1 MDGIFHPLA
10 LSYRK
15 EWIQEMVFEQ
25 IINGLTLGST
35 YSLIALGYTM
45 VYGILE
51 LINFA
56 HSEIYMI
63 GAFIGLIMVSV
74 YKLPF
79 VIALLLS
86 MAGSCLL
93 GVIIEKIAYKPLRK
107 ANRIASLISAIGM
120 SIFLQNVILMLAGP
134 QARAFPANFKV
145 TSLRLGNLQ
154 ISSLQLIILLVS
166 VVLMIGLHFLIQKTR
181 LGQAMRATAQDKE
194 TAQLMGIKINQI
206 VSFTFAIGS
215 ALGGAAGV
223 LVGIYF
229 DSADPMMGF
238 FPGLKGFVA
247 AVLGGIGSIPGAMVG
262 GLFLGLIEMLGAVYI
277 SRYKDAIA
285 FAVLILILL
294 IKPTGLLS
302 RRIQEKV

>member
-1 MDGIFHPLA
+1 MF
-10 LSYRK
+10 
-15 EWIQEMVFEQ
+15 FEQ

-63 GAFIGLIMVSV
+63 GAFIGLTMVSV

-79 VIALLLS
+79 FAALLIS
-86 MAGSCLL
+86 MIGSCIL
-93 GVIIEKIAYKPLRK
+93 GIIIEKAAYKPLRK
-107 ANRIASLISAIGM
+107 ANRIAPLISAIGV
-120 SIFLQNVILMLAGP
+120 SIFLQNAVLMIVGP
-134 QARAFPANFKV
+134 QARSFPSGLHITTLNIGGF
-145 TSLRLGNLQ
+145 R
-154 ISSLQLIILLVS
+154 ISTLQLLILFVSIILMV
-166 VVLMIGLHFLIQKTR
+166 GLHFLIQKTK

-194 TAQLMGIKINQI
+194 AAQLMGIKIDHVI
-206 VSFTFAIGS
+206 TFTFAIGS

-223 LVGIYF
+223 LVGVYF
-229 DSADPMMGF
+229 DSVDPIMGF

-247 AVLGGIGSIPGAMVG
+247 AVLGGIGSIPGAMLG
-262 GLFLGLIEMLGAVYI
+262 GLILGLVEMVGAVYM

-285 FAVLILILL
+285 FAVLIFILL
-294 IKPTGLLS
+294 LKPTGLLGRS
-302 RRIQEKV
+302 VQEKV

>member
-1 MDGIFHPLA
+1 MF
-10 LSYRK
+10 
-15 EWIQEMVFEQ
+15 FEQ
-25 IINGLTLGST
+25 LLNGLTLGST

-63 GAFIGLIMVSV
+63 GAFLGLIMVTI

-79 VIALLLS
+79 TLALLIG

-93 GVIIEKIAYKPLRK
+93 GITIEKVAYKPLRK
-107 ANRIASLISAIGM
+107 ANRIAPLISAIGV
-120 SIFLQNVILMLAGP
+120 SIFLQNAVLMLAGP
-134 QARAFPANFKV
+134 QARPFPAGLNM
-145 TSLRLGNLQ
+145 TTLRLGNLR
-154 ISSLQLIILLVS
+154 ISSLQFLILLVS
-166 VVLMIGLHFLIQKTR
+166 IFLMIGLHFLIQKTK

-194 TAQLMGIKINQI
+194 AAQLMGIKIDQVI
-206 VSFTFAIGS
+206 SFTFAIGS

-223 LVGIYF
+223 LVGVYF
-229 DSADPMMGF
+229 DSVDPMMGF

-247 AVLGGIGSIPGAMVG
+247 AVLGGIGSIPGAMLG
-262 GLFLGLIEMLGAVYI
+262 GLLLGLVEMLGAVYM

-285 FAVLILILL
+285 FAVLIFILL
-294 IKPTGLLS
+294 LKPTGLLG
-302 RRIQEKV
+302 RRVQEKV

>member
-1 MDGIFHPLA
+1 MF
-10 LSYRK
+10 
-15 EWIQEMVFEQ
+15 FEQ

-63 GAFIGLIMVSV
+63 GAFIGLTMVSV

-79 VIALLLS
+79 FVALLIS
-86 MAGSCLL
+86 MIGSCIL
-93 GVIIEKIAYKPLRK
+93 GIIIEKAAYKPLRK
-107 ANRIASLISAIGM
+107 ANRIAPLISAIGV
-120 SIFLQNVILMLAGP
+120 SIFLQNAVLMIAGP
-134 QARAFPANFKV
+134 QARAFPSGLNITTLNIGGF
-145 TSLRLGNLQ
+145 R
-154 ISSLQLIILLVS
+154 ISTLQLLILFVSIILMV
-166 VVLMIGLHFLIQKTR
+166 GLHFLIQKTK

-194 TAQLMGIKINQI
+194 AAQLMGIKIDHVI
-206 VSFTFAIGS
+206 TFTFAIGS

-223 LVGIYF
+223 LVGVYF
-229 DSADPMMGF
+229 DSVDPMMGF

-247 AVLGGIGSIPGAMVG
+247 AVLGGIGSIPGAMLG
-262 GLFLGLIEMLGAVYI
+262 GLILGLVEMVGAVYM

-285 FAVLILILL
+285 FAVLIFILL
-294 IKPTGLLS
+294 LKPTGLLGRS
-302 RRIQEKV
+302 VQEKV

>member
-1 MDGIFHPLA
+1 MF
-10 LSYRK
+10 
-15 EWIQEMVFEQ
+15 FEQ

-63 GAFIGLIMVSV
+63 GAFLGLILVSK
-74 YKLPF
+74 YKIPF
-79 VIALLLS
+79 ITALLLS
-86 MAGSCLL
+86 MVGSCFAGLT
-93 GVIIEKIAYKPLRK
+93 IEKMAYKPLRK
-107 ANRIASLISAIGM
+107 VGRIAPLISAIGV
-120 SIFLQNVILMLAGP
+120 SIFLQNVVLMLAGP
-134 QARAFPANFKV
+134 QTRPFAASFNITNIK
-145 TSLRLGNLQ
+145 LGNLR

-166 VVLMIGLHFLIQKTR
+166 LVLMVGLHFLIQKTK

-194 TAQLMGIKINQI
+194 IAQLMGIKIDQVI
-206 VSFTFAIGS
+206 SFTFAIGS

-223 LVGIYF
+223 LVGVYF
-229 DSADPMMGF
+229 NSVDPMMGF

-247 AVLGGIGSIPGAMVG
+247 AVLGGIGSIPGAMLG
-262 GLFLGLIEMLGAVYI
+262 GLILGIVEMLGAVYM

-285 FAVLILILL
+285 FAVLIFILL
-294 IKPTGLLS
+294 LKPTGLLG
-302 RRIQEKV
+302 RRVQEKV

>member
-1 MDGIFHPLA
+1 MI
-10 LSYRK
+10 
-15 EWIQEMVFEQ
+15 VEQ
-25 IINGLTLGST
+25 LINGLTLGST

-63 GAFIGLIMVSV
+63 GAFLGLTMVTV
-74 YKLPF
+74 YKMPF
-79 VIALLLS
+79 AVALIIS
-86 MAGSCLL
+86 MVGSCAL
-93 GVIIEKIAYKPLRK
+93 GISIEKTAYRPLRK
-107 ANRIASLISAIGM
+107 SNRIAPLISAIGA
-120 SIFLQNVILMLAGP
+120 SIFLQNAVLMLVGP

-145 TSLRLGNLQ
+145 ANIKIGSFAQ
-154 ISSLQLIILLVS
+154 ISTLQLSILIIS
-166 VVLMIGLHFLIQKTR
+166 VVLMVGLHLLIQNTKI
-181 LGQAMRATAQDKE
+181 GQAMRATAQDKE
-194 TAQLMGIKINQI
+194 AAELMGIKIDQI
-206 VSFTFAIGS
+206 ITFTFAIGS

-247 AVLGGIGSIPGAMVG
+247 AVLGGIGSIPGAMLG
-262 GLFLGLIEMLGAVYI
+262 GLLLGLVEMLGAVYM

-285 FAVLILILL
+285 FAVLIFILL
-294 IKPTGLLS
+294 LKPTGLLG
-302 RRIQEKV
+302 RRVQEKV

>member
-1 MDGIFHPLA
+1 MF
-10 LSYRK
+10 
-15 EWIQEMVFEQ
+15 FEQ

-63 GAFIGLIMVSV
+63 GAFLGLVMVSI

-79 VIALLLS
+79 AVALLIS

-93 GVIIEKIAYKPLRK
+93 GITIEKAAYKPLRK
-107 ANRIASLISAIGM
+107 ANRIAPLISAIGV
-120 SIFLQNVILMLAGP
+120 SIFLQNAVLMLAGP
-134 QARAFPANFKV
+134 QARPFPAGFNV
-145 TSLRLGNLQ
+145 TNLKLGNLR

-166 VVLMIGLHFLIQKTR
+166 VVLMVGLHFLIQRTK

-194 TAQLMGIKINQI
+194 TAQLMGIKIDQVI
-206 VSFTFAIGS
+206 SFTFAIGS

-223 LVGIYF
+223 LVGVYF
-229 DSADPMMGF
+229 DSVDPMMGF

-247 AVLGGIGSIPGAMVG
+247 AVLGGIGSIPGAMLG
-262 GLFLGLIEMLGAVYI
+262 GLILGLVEMLGAVYM

-285 FAVLILILL
+285 FAVLIFILL
-294 IKPTGLLS
+294 LKPTGLLG
-302 RRIQEKV
+302 RRVQEKV

>member
-1 MDGIFHPLA
+1 MF
-10 LSYRK
+10 
-15 EWIQEMVFEQ
+15 FEQ

-63 GAFIGLIMVSV
+63 GSFIGLMMVTV

-79 VIALLLS
+79 VLALIVS

-93 GVIIEKIAYKPLRK
+93 GISIEKAAYRPLRK
-107 ANRIASLISAIGM
+107 ANRIAPLISAIGV
-120 SIFLQNVILMLAGP
+120 SIFLQNAVLMLVGP
-134 QARAFPANFKV
+134 QARSFPANFSVKN
-145 TSLRLGNLQ
+145 LKLGTFLQ
-154 ISSLQLIILLVS
+154 ISTLQLLILVVSIILMV
-166 VVLMIGLHFLIQKTR
+166 GLHFLIQKTKI
-181 LGQAMRATAQDKE
+181 GQAMRATAQDKE
-194 TAQLMGIKINQI
+194 TAQLMGIKIDQVI
-206 VSFTFAIGS
+206 SFTFAIGS

-223 LVGIYF
+223 LVGVYF
-229 DSADPMMGF
+229 DSVDPMMGF

-247 AVLGGIGSIPGAMVG
+247 AVLGGIGSIPGAMLG
-262 GLFLGLIEMLGAVYI
+262 GLILGLVEMLGAVYM

-285 FAVLILILL
+285 FAVLIFILL
-294 IKPTGLLS
+294 LKPTGLLG
-302 RRIQEKV
+302 RRVQEKV

>member
-1 MDGIFHPLA
+1 MDIIPSIDFA
-10 LSYRK
+10 LWKGMDSK
-15 EWIQEMVFEQ
+15 MFIEQ

-63 GAFIGLIMVSV
+63 GAFLGLVMVSV

-79 VIALLLS
+79 IAALLVS

-93 GVIIEKIAYKPLRK
+93 GITIEKAAYKPLRR
-107 ANRIASLISAIGM
+107 ANRIAPLISAIGV
-120 SIFLQNVILMLAGP
+120 SIFLQNAVLMLAGP
-134 QARAFPANFKV
+134 QARPFPTGFNV
-145 TSLRLGNLQ
+145 TNLNLGSLR

-166 VVLMIGLHFLIQKTR
+166 IVLMVGLHFLIQRTK

-194 TAQLMGIKINQI
+194 TAQLMGIKIDQVI
-206 VSFTFAIGS
+206 SFTFAIGS

-223 LVGIYF
+223 LVGVYF
-229 DSADPMMGF
+229 DSVDPMMGF

-247 AVLGGIGSIPGAMVG
+247 AVLGGIGSIPGAMLG
-262 GLFLGLIEMLGAVYI
+262 GLILGLVEMLGAVYM

-285 FAVLILILL
+285 FAVLIFILL
-294 IKPTGLLS
+294 LKPTGLLG
-302 RRIQEKV
+302 RKVQEKV

>member
-1 MDGIFHPLA
+1 MF
-10 LSYRK
+10 
-15 EWIQEMVFEQ
+15 FEQ

-63 GAFIGLIMVSV
+63 GAFIGLIMVTV
-74 YKLPF
+74 YNFPF
-79 VIALLLS
+79 WLALFVS

-93 GVIIEKIAYKPLRK
+93 GIIIEKIAYKPLRK
-107 ANRIASLISAIGM
+107 ANRIAPLISAIGV
-120 SIFLQNVILMLAGP
+120 SIFLQNITLILAGP
-134 QARAFPANFKV
+134 QARPFPANFRGTTIK
-145 TSLRLGNLQ
+145 LGANAQ
-154 ISSLQLIILLVS
+154 ISSLQLLILLVS
-166 VVLMIGLHFLIQKTR
+166 ILLMLSLHYLIHKTKI
-181 LGQAMRATAQDKE
+181 GQAIRATAQDKE
-194 TAQLMGIKINQI
+194 AAQLMGIKIDQI
-206 VSFTFAIGS
+206 ISFTFAIGS

-223 LVGIYF
+223 LVGVYF
-229 DSADPMMGF
+229 NSADPMMGF

-262 GLFLGLIEMLGAVYI
+262 GLILGIVEVFGAVYM
-277 SRYKDAIA
+277 SQYKDAIA
-285 FAVLILILL
+285 FAVLIIILL
-294 IKPTGLLS
+294 LKPAGILG

>member
-1 MDGIFHPLA
+1 
-10 LSYRK
+10 
-15 EWIQEMVFEQ
+15 MVFEQ

-79 VIALLLS
+79 IVALLLS
-86 MAGSCLL
+86 MAASCLL
-93 GVIIEKIAYKPLRK
+93 GIIIEKIAYKPLRR
-107 ANRIASLISAIGM
+107 ANRIASLISAIGV
-120 SIFLQNVILMLAGP
+120 SIFLQNAVLMSAGP
-134 QARAFPANFKV
+134 QARAFPANFNV
-145 TSLRLGNLQ
+145 TNLRLGNLQ

-166 VVLMIGLHFLIQKTR
+166 VVLMVGLHLLIQKTR

-194 TAQLMGIKINQI
+194 TAQLMGIKIDQV

-229 DSADPMMGF
+229 ISADPMMGF
-238 FPGLKGFVA
+238 FPGVKVFVA
-247 AVLGGIGSIPGAMVG
+247 AVLGGIGSVPGAMLG

-285 FAVLILILL
+285 FAVLIFILL
-294 IKPTGLLS
+294 LKPTGLLS

>member
-1 MDGIFHPLA
+1 MT
-10 LSYRK
+10 LSYGK
-15 EWIQEMVFEQ
+15 EWIGEMVFEQ

-79 VIALLLS
+79 IVALLLS
-86 MAGSCLL
+86 MAASCLL
-93 GVIIEKIAYKPLRK
+93 GIIIEKIAYKPLRK
-107 ANRIASLISAIGM
+107 ANRIASLISAIGV
-120 SIFLQNVILMLAGP
+120 SIFLQNAVLMLVGP
-134 QARAFPANFKV
+134 QARAFPANFNV
-145 TSLRLGNLQ
+145 TSLRLGNLR
-154 ISSLQLIILLVS
+154 ISSLQLIILFVS
-166 VVLMIGLHFLIQKTR
+166 IVLMIGLHFLIQRTR

-194 TAQLMGIKINQI
+194 TAQLMGIKIDQV

-238 FPGLKGFVA
+238 FPGLDRKSV
-247 AVLGGIGSIPGAMVG
+247 V
-262 GLFLGLIEMLGAVYI
+262 
-277 SRYKDAIA
+277 
-285 FAVLILILL
+285 
-294 IKPTGLLS
+294 
-302 RRIQEKV
+302 

>member
-1 MDGIFHPLA
+1 MDSKMF
-10 LSYRK
+10 
-15 EWIQEMVFEQ
+15 FEQ

-63 GAFIGLIMVSV
+63 GSFIGLMMVTV

-79 VIALLLS
+79 VLALIVS

-93 GVIIEKIAYKPLRK
+93 GISIEKAAYRPLRK
-107 ANRIASLISAIGM
+107 ANRIAPLISAIGV
-120 SIFLQNVILMLAGP
+120 SIFLQNAVLMLVGP
-134 QARAFPANFKV
+134 QARSFPANFSVKN
-145 TSLRLGNLQ
+145 LKLGTFLQ
-154 ISSLQLIILLVS
+154 ISTLQLLILVVSIILMV
-166 VVLMIGLHFLIQKTR
+166 GLHFLIQKTKI
-181 LGQAMRATAQDKE
+181 GQAMRATAQDKE
-194 TAQLMGIKINQI
+194 TAQLMGIKIDQVI
-206 VSFTFAIGS
+206 SFTFAIGS

-223 LVGIYF
+223 LVGVYF
-229 DSADPMMGF
+229 DSVDPMMGF

-247 AVLGGIGSIPGAMVG
+247 AVLGGIGSIPGAMLG
-262 GLFLGLIEMLGAVYI
+262 GLILGLVEMLGAVYM

-285 FAVLILILL
+285 FAVLIFILL
-294 IKPTGLLS
+294 LKPTGLLG
-302 RRIQEKV
+302 RRVQEKV

>member
-1 MDGIFHPLA
+1 MF
-10 LSYRK
+10 
-15 EWIQEMVFEQ
+15 FEQ
-25 IINGLTLGST
+25 LLNGLTLGST

-63 GAFIGLIMVSV
+63 GAFLGLIMVTV

-79 VIALLLS
+79 PLALLIT

-93 GVIIEKIAYKPLRK
+93 GITIEKVAYKPLRK
-107 ANRIASLISAIGM
+107 STRIAPLISAIGV
-120 SIFLQNVILMLAGP
+120 SIFLQNAVLMLAGP
-134 QARAFPANFKV
+134 QARSFPAGINI
-145 TSLRLGNLQ
+145 TTLNLGPFR
-154 ISSLQLIILLVS
+154 ISSLQLLILLVS
-166 VVLMIGLHFLIQKTR
+166 IILMIGLHFLIQKTK

-194 TAQLMGIKINQI
+194 AAQLMGIKIDQVI
-206 VSFTFAIGS
+206 SFTFAIGS

-223 LVGIYF
+223 LVGVYF
-229 DSADPMMGF
+229 DSVDPMMGF

-247 AVLGGIGSIPGAMVG
+247 AVLGGIGSIPGAMLG
-262 GLFLGLIEMLGAVYI
+262 GLILGLVEMLGAVYM

-285 FAVLILILL
+285 FAVLIFILL
-294 IKPTGLLS
+294 LKPTGLLG
-302 RRIQEKV
+302 RRVQEKV

>member
-1 MDGIFHPLA
+1 
-10 LSYRK
+10 
-15 EWIQEMVFEQ
+15 MVFEQ

-79 VIALLLS
+79 IVALLLS
-86 MAGSCLL
+86 MVGACLL
-93 GVIIEKIAYKPLRK
+93 GIIIERIAYKPLRK
-107 ANRIASLISAIGM
+107 ANRIASLISAIGV
-120 SIFLQNVILMLAGP
+120 SIFLQNAVLMLAGP
-134 QARAFPANFKV
+134 QARAFPANFNV
-145 TSLRLGNLQ
+145 TNLELGNLR

-166 VVLMIGLHFLIQKTR
+166 IVLMIGLHLLIQRTR

-194 TAQLMGIKINQI
+194 TAQLMGIKIDQV

-223 LVGIYF
+223 LVVIYF

-262 GLFLGLIEMLGAVYI
+262 GLILGLIEMLGAVYI

-285 FAVLILILL
+285 FAVLIFILL
-294 IKPTGLLS
+294 LKPTGLLS
-302 RRIQEKV
+302 RKIHEKV

>member
-1 MDGIFHPLA
+1 
-10 LSYRK
+10 
-15 EWIQEMVFEQ
+15 MVFEQ

-79 VIALLLS
+79 IVALLLS

-93 GVIIEKIAYKPLRK
+93 GIIIEKIAYKPLRK
-107 ANRIASLISAIGM
+107 ANRIASLISAIGV
-120 SIFLQNVILMLAGP
+120 SIFLQNAVLMLAGP
-134 QARAFPANFKV
+134 QARAFPANFNV
-145 TSLRLGNLQ
+145 TNLELGNLR

-166 VVLMIGLHFLIQKTR
+166 IVLMIGLHLLIQKTR

-194 TAQLMGIKINQI
+194 TAQLMGIKIDQV

-247 AVLGGIGSIPGAMVG
+247 AVLGGIGSVPGAMLG
-262 GLFLGLIEMLGAVYI
+262 GLILGLIEMLGAVYI

-285 FAVLILILL
+285 FAVLIFILL
-294 IKPTGLLS
+294 LKPTGLLS
-302 RRIQEKV
+302 RRIHEKV

>member
-1 MDGIFHPLA
+1 
-10 LSYRK
+10 
-15 EWIQEMVFEQ
+15 MVFEQ

-79 VIALLLS
+79 IVALLLS

-93 GVIIEKIAYKPLRK
+93 GIIIEKIAYKPLRK
-107 ANRIASLISAIGM
+107 ANRIASLISAIGV
-120 SIFLQNVILMLAGP
+120 SIFLQNAVLMLAGP
-134 QARAFPANFKV
+134 QARAFPANFNV
-145 TSLRLGNLQ
+145 TNLELGNLR

-166 VVLMIGLHFLIQKTR
+166 IVLMIGLHLLIQKTR

-194 TAQLMGIKINQI
+194 TAQLMGIKIDQV

-262 GLFLGLIEMLGAVYI
+262 GLILGLIEMLGAVYI

-285 FAVLILILL
+285 FAVLIFILL
-294 IKPTGLLS
+294 LKPTGLLS
-302 RRIQEKV
+302 RKIHEKV